1 MPGGHVAEENEPQNP
16 ELEALRTQ
24 LAARDADVR
33 RLQLTGIL
41 KGLGAPATFAD
52 IYTGDLDEAKVKTF
66 VSSLQIPAPEPSQSQ
81 ESQPADT
88 SAWGRYEGTQSV
100 SAPAGSEPSDV
111 DKLLER
117 GRAAIEKSKPSMNPF
132 QVGEADILDQKQFAA
147 DVNRMHREWER
158 MVRRRQMQ
166 PAYRGLEGFGGRMDP
181 PDYAYVAQDR
191 ELIGS

>member
-1 MPGGHVAEENEPQNP
+1 MAEETEAPNP

-52 IYTGDLDEAKVKTF
+52 IYTGELDEAKVKTF
-66 VSSLQIPAPEPSQSQ
+66 VSSLQIPVPEPTTQQ
-81 ESQPADT
+81 EGTADT
-88 SAWGRYEGTQSV
+88 SAWGRYEGTQNV

-132 QVGEADILDQKQFAA
+132 QVSEADVLDQKQFAA

-158 MVRRRQMQ
+158 MVRRRQAQ

>member
-1 MPGGHVAEENEPQNP
+1 VADEPEPQNP
-16 ELEALRTQ
+16 EVDALRQQ
-24 LAARDADVR
+24 LAAKDADMR
-33 RLQLTGIL
+33 KLQLTTIL

-52 IYTGDLDEAKVKTF
+52 IYQGELDEAKVKTF
-66 VSSLQIPAPEPSQSQ
+66 VSSLQIPAPEPTPQ
-81 ESQPADT
+81 EGAADT
-88 SAWGRYEGTQSV
+88 SAWGRYEGTQAG
-100 SAPAGSEPSDV
+100 SAPAGGEPSDV

-117 GRAAIEKSKPSMNPF
+117 GRTAIEKSKPSMNPF

-191 ELIGS
+191 ELISP